1 MTSHHES
8 YSHHDILDQPEA
20 LGKSFAGSLVFHVGL
35 LAAVLAMG
43 WVSSANRLLLG
54 DPNGGRMGS
63 VLINPVATV
72 NLPGRRGP
80 INPVANDTKSAVPTP
95 PLVKPKPVPQVK
107 APDPKAIELP
117 SLNAT
122 RKPSPA
128 AAPPDK
134 FRAQQKNVE
143 NQIYTPAGQRANSPQ
158 YQTQG
163 AGGVGVGTNS
173 PFGNQFGF
181 YADLLRQQVSRN
193 WKTADI
199 DARIRTAPQVVVLF
213 TLRRDGSVTGVRITQ
228 KSGISALDISA
239 QRAIYDAAPFPKLP
253 DQFPKNE
260 AEIEFVFEL
269 KR

>member
-1 MTSHHES
+1 MSAHA
-8 YSHHDILDQPEA
+8 DILDAPEP
-20 LGKSFAGSLVFHVGL
+20 LGKWLAGSVALHLSLGAAFLVFT
-35 LAAVLAMG
+35 
-43 WVSSANRLLLG
+43 WVENRPRAQFG
-54 DPNGGRMGS
+54 DINGGRVGS
-63 VLINPVATV
+63 VAVNVVSKIPIPSRSGPV
-72 NLPGRRGP
+72 
-80 INPVANDTKSAVPTP
+80 NPVANDTQSAVPTP
-95 PLVKPKPVPQVK
+95 PLAKPKPTPEVK

-117 SLNAT
+117 SPNAT

-128 AAPPDK
+128 AAPMDK
-134 FRAQQKNVE
+134 FRAQQKDVE
-143 NQIYTPAGQRANSPQ
+143 NQIYTPGGRRANSPQ
-158 YQTQG
+158 IQTQG

-181 YADLLRQQVSRN
+181 YADLLRQQVARN

-199 DARIRTAPQVVVLF
+199 DTRIRTAPQVVVMF
-213 TLRRDGSVTGVRITQ
+213 TLRRDGSVAGLRITQ
-228 KSGISALDISA
+228 KSGISALDIST

>member
-1 MTSHHES
+1 MT
-8 YSHHDILDQPEA
+8 SHHDILDQPEA
-20 LGKSFAGSLVFHVGL
+20 IGKSFAGSLVFHVGL
-35 LAAVLAMG
+35 LAAVLTMS
-43 WVSSANRLLLG
+43 WIESANRLLLG

-63 VLINPVATV
+63 VLVNPIASI
-72 NLPGRRGP
+72 NLPGRTGP
-80 INPVANDTKSAVPTP
+80 VNPVANDTKSAVPTP
-95 PLVKPKPVPQVK
+95 PVVKPKPVPQEK

-117 SLNAT
+117 SPNAA
-122 RKPSPA
+122 RKPSVA

-134 FRAQQKNVE
+134 FRAQQKDVE
-143 NQIYTPAGQRANSPQ
+143 NQIYTPGGQRANSPQ

-163 AGGVGVGTNS
+163 GGGVGVGTNS

-181 YADLLRQQVSRN
+181 YADLLRQQVART

-199 DARIRTAPQVVVLF
+199 DGRIRTAPPVVVLF
-213 TLRRDGSVTGVRITQ
+213 TLRRDGTVAGVRITQ

-239 QRAIYDAAPFPKLP
+239 QRAIYDAAPFPRLP
-253 DQFPKNE
+253 EQFSKNE